1 MGVAPGVGTVD
12 EDQPSRRQAWREGPG
27 ADPSA
32 RAHDWLSL
40 SDDELLFQITSLPTD
55 HNADDGLVAVIR
67 SDRHFFIR
75 QEAAKRVKNVTL
87 LYDHRD
93 DRHVGQI
100 LVRGLNRR
108 EDVDYLKR
116 LVAESRHLDVRNA
129 AQAQL
134 NLISKNTKA
143 KNPEGS

>member
-1 MGVAPGVGTVD
+1 M
-12 EDQPSRRQAWREGPG
+12 EDDPPSRRQAWRNGP
-27 ADPSA
+27 DPA
-32 RAHDWLSL
+32 QGHEWLAMN
-40 SDDELLFQITSLPTD
+40 DDDLLFRITSLPAEQ
-55 HNADDGLVAVIR
+55 NADEALLAVIS

-75 QEAAKRVKNVTL
+75 QEAAKRVRNPSLVRE
-87 LYDHRD
+87 HWD

-108 EDVDYLKR
+108 EDVEYLKR

-134 NLISKNTKA
+134 NIIARSSPKD
-143 KNPEGS
+143 GG